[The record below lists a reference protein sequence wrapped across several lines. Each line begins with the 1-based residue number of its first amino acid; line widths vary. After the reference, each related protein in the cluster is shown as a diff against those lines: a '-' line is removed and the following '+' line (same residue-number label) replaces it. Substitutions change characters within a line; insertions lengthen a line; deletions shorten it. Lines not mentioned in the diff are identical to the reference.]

1 MLVLNTH
8 QAETHVGLLDL
19 YRNDI
24 SKAHFLYNIAI
35 KVKVTMTMTMT
46 IMITTMI
53 IVTTAVIIVAIVV
66 IVTVIVVTLENNNY
80 KSAF

>member
-35 KVKVTMTMTMT
+35 KVKVRMTMTT

-80 KSAF
+80 NSAF